1 MKHLKY
7 LLPLLTVVF
16 LVACEREAFVHTRD
30 ISINATIEQLRN
42 DDGSKVVLINEEY
55 IFWEIGDEISIG
67 SDLSVNEGEGTFAT
81 KGDLVNSSPGS
92 DYEDF
97 SGVFLA
103 ALPDGSSKFLGLHP
117 YNAGNVIKGKAA
129 APFFDN
135 PTLVLRD
142 VQPLRNDSTFS
153 RRDFPMV
160 GWYGGHWDGDPGS
173 EAFNLDFH
181 SLAAIV
187 RIQLYNN
194 ASAAKVTQINFTETT
209 GKKLSGAFTVHNFNT
224 YEPYLS
230 GGGAS
235 TVSITCGENG
245 RTLGNDTVLSFYLV
259 LPALGDRSV
268 TTEYKLEMEVVS
280 NQGHC
285 KKNFTVETRRA
296 GITYMRAMGITEWSA
311 DGAGAGSPG
320 LVGTGSVTRPFKIYS
335 VADLQY
341 LRNCYNNPDGEG
353 KRYINNML
361 ITPNTHIRIMRSDL
375 VLNVDNWT
383 SSINNF
389 EGHIT
394 AVSAQSAPG
403 ITNNSSWPIFESV
416 KTTGYVEN
424 LTVKSNAHYGST
436 GVGKSPLCRTNNGHI
451 NNCVVTTPASGDTI
465 VSQNDNLAGICVTN
479 SGTIDGCRC
488 QARMRTENGHAIAGI
503 CLTNNGTIV
512 DCQATA
518 PMNVTTAAD
527 ALTRVA
533 GICYL
538 NNSTVSRCYYNANIA
553 SSIANWGA
561 IVYDNKGTVQ
571 HCYFGGGNLT
581 STGVVAG
588 IVHNNRGDNAK
599 IENCRI
605 NGHIAGLCAGGIVDS
620 LVDGQIINCY
630 ADNSYAQ
637 VELSS
642 VSGTRIAGGLVAIMT
657 GGSIENSYAHNV
669 SLIHYDPTADLK
681 GGIVGKI
688 TGGSITNCYSYVTS
702 SGDKFYGATTLT
714 GTALTNAFGRCYL
727 VNGGAQGGV
736 TIVTT
741 ANAAATSGE
750 NALVTRLNADGKP
763 SGGYTWTPGTTAPIL
778 QMP

>member
-1 MKHLKY
+1 MKYFKWFCLVG
-7 LLPLLTVVF
+7 LLLT
-16 LVACEREAFVHTRD
+16 VACEREAFVHTRD

-67 SDLSVNEGEGTFAT
+67 SDLSVNEGEGTSAT

-117 YNAGNVIKGKAA
+117 YNEGNVIKGMDE
-129 APFFDN
+129 APYFYN
-135 PTLVLRD
+135 PTLVLRG

-194 ASAAKVTQINFTETT
+194 TTAAKVSRIKFTETT
-209 GKKLSGAFTVHNFNT
+209 GKKLSGAFTVQKFNT

-230 GGGAS
+230 GGGAD

-268 TTEYKLEMEVVS
+268 TTEYKLEMDVVS

-285 KKNFTVETRRA
+285 KKNFTVSTRRA
-296 GITYMRAMGITEWSA
+296 GITYMRAMGITAWSA
-311 DGAGAGSPG
+311 SGDGEPG

-341 LRNCYNNPDGEG
+341 LRNCYNSTE
-353 KRYINNML
+353 RTINNMP

-375 VLNVDNWT
+375 VLDVDNWT

-394 AVSAQSAPG
+394 AVSAQSTPG
-403 ITNNSSWPIFESV
+403 ITNNSSWPIFESI

-436 GVGKSPLCRTNNGHI
+436 GVGKSPFCRSNSGHI

-465 VSQNDNLAGICVTN
+465 VSQNDGVAGICVTN

-588 IVHNNRGDNAK
+588 IVHNNRGNNAK

-620 LVDGQIINCY
+620 LVGGQIINCY

-669 SLIHYDPTADLK
+669 SLIHYDPAVDLK

-702 SGDKFYGATTLT
+702 SGDKFYGVST
-714 GTALTNAFGRCYL
+714 GTPSYSRCYL

-750 NALVTRLNADGKP
+750 NALVTLLNADGKP
-763 SGGYTWTPGTTAPIL
+763 SGAYTWLLPTGTTAPIL
-778 QMP
+778 QTP